1 MTIQDSKFQGL
12 FILWETLYKFKP
24 DVKHFTVW
32 KWEINSHTLRET
44 GTRKFITSRPVSH
57 RLAWSW
63 DVCFENILLTSNP
76 RFSRLNDLEDT
87 YTHSTSVASP
97 TVPKHLSLLYFCGW
111 I

>member
-44 GTRKFITSRPVSH
+44 GTRKFITSRPV
-57 RLAWSW
+57 
-63 DVCFENILLTSNP
+63 
-76 RFSRLNDLEDT
+76 
-87 YTHSTSVASP
+87 
-97 TVPKHLSLLYFCGW
+97 TV
-111 I
+111 